1 MIKAREVL
9 ERAKDNIEKEE
20 EEKRMKEE
28 EKIKQEISDAQLV
41 KEKEEAE
48 KRRKREV
55 IKAFNVTLNF
65 KSNSYFL
72 TRESKEGLEE
82 IAKDIQEHEY
92 NKITIEGHTD
102 STGTK
107 ELNKRL
113 SRQRARSV
121 YDEFEKVGLDKDK
134 MTYTGFA
141 YEMPIKS
148 NKTKEGRAANR
159 RTEIFV
165 E

>member
-1 MIKAREVL
+1 QAQERRQRE
-9 ERAKDNIEKEE
+9 
-20 EEKRMKEE
+20 M
-28 EKIKQEISDAQLV
+28 
-41 KEKEEAE
+41 
-48 KRRKREV
+48 
-55 IKAFNVTLNF
+55 IKAFNLTLKF
-65 KSNSYFL
+65 KVGSYFL
-72 TRESKEGLEE
+72 TRESKEYLAKVAGE
-82 IAKDIQEHEY
+82 IKSQEY

-102 STGTK
+102 STGSK

-113 SRQRARSV
+113 SRQRAKSV
-121 YDEFEKVGLDKDK
+121 YNEFEKAGIPREK

-141 YEMPIKS
+141 AEMPISS